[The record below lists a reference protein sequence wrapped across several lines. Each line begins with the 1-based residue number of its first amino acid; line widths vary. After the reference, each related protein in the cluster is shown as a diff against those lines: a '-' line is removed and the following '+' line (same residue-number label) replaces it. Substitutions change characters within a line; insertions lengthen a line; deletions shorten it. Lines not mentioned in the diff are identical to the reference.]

1 MTKDKTTKIKQLL
14 TKEGKISVRDL
25 QNTLGD
31 DGVNEYESLWQIEVD
46 KKDYF
51 KNKPSAITE
60 YEEMLKK
67 ANFANNRADGIKLSA
82 RSKLDFNGNNSK
94 TRLRTDAE
102 KLYEKALERL
112 EELVNEDSS
121 LREWFD
127 RELDFTTSGT
137 LSIDVQGMPRVVTSR
152 GNKLTSG
159 AASAV
164 SKAQIK
170 RNVLE
175 NALEL
180 GKFGL
185 VGALG
190 KEDEAKLKVMLA
202 NLKKKSRE

>member
-1 MTKDKTTKIKQLL
+1 MTKDNTTKIKQLL
-14 TKEGKISVRDL
+14 AKKGKISVRDL

-60 YEEMLKK
+60 YEALIKK
-67 ANFANNRADGIKLSA
+67 ADFANNRADGIKLSA

-137 LSIDVQGMPRVVTSR
+137 LGIDVVGMPRVVTSR

-180 GKFGL
+180 GKVGL

-190 KEDEAKLKVMLA
+190 KEDEAKLKVMMA
-202 NLKKKSRE
+202 DLKKKSRE

>member
-14 TKEGKISVRDL
+14 AKKGKISVRDL

-60 YEEMLKK
+60 YEALIKK
-67 ANFANNRADGIKLSA
+67 ADFANNRADGIKISA

-170 RNVLE
+170 RDVLE

-185 VGALG
+185 VGLVG

>member
-1 MTKDKTTKIKQLL
+1 M
-14 TKEGKISVRDL
+14 
-25 QNTLGD
+25 
-31 DGVNEYESLWQIEVD
+31 
-46 KKDYF
+46 
-51 KNKPSAITE
+51 
-60 YEEMLKK
+60 
-67 ANFANNRADGIKLSA
+67 
-82 RSKLDFNGNNSK
+82 
-94 TRLRTDAE
+94 
-102 KLYEKALERL
+102 ERL

-180 GKFGL
+180 GKVGL

-190 KEDEAKLKVMLA
+190 KEDEAKLKVMMA

>member
-1 MTKDKTTKIKQLL
+1 MTKDNTTKIKQLL
-14 TKEGKISVRDL
+14 AKEGKISVRDL

-51 KNKPSAITE
+51 NNKPSAVKE
-60 YEEMLKK
+60 YEEMIKK
-67 ANFANNRADGIKLSA
+67 ADFANNRADGIKLSA

-180 GKFGL
+180 GKVGL

-190 KEDEAKLKVMLA
+190 KEDEAKLKVMMA

>member
-1 MTKDKTTKIKQLL
+1 MTKDNTTKIKQLL
-14 TKEGKISVRDL
+14 AKEGKISVRDL

-51 KNKPSAITE
+51 KNKPSAIAE
-60 YEEMLKK
+60 YEAMIKK

-170 RNVLE
+170 RDVLE

-180 GKFGL
+180 GKVGL

-190 KEDEAKLKVMLA
+190 KEDEAKLKVMMA
-202 NLKKKSRE
+202 DLKKKSRE

>member
-1 MTKDKTTKIKQLL
+1 MTKDNKTKIKQLL
-14 TKEGKISVRDL
+14 AKEGKISVRDL

-60 YEEMLKK
+60 YEALIKK
-67 ANFANNRADGIKLSA
+67 ADFANNRADGIKLST

-121 LREWFD
+121 LHEWFD

-170 RNVLE
+170 RDVLE

-180 GKFGL
+180 GKVGL

-190 KEDEAKLKVMLA
+190 KEDEAKLKVMMA
-202 NLKKKSRE
+202 DLKKKSRE

>member
-1 MTKDKTTKIKQLL
+1 MTKDNTTKIKQLL
-14 TKEGKISVRDL
+14 AKGKKVSMRDL

-60 YEEMLKK
+60 YEALIKK
-67 ANFANNRADGIKLSA
+67 ADFANNRADGIKLSA

-137 LSIDVQGMPRVVTSR
+137 LSIDVVGMPRVVTSR

-180 GKFGL
+180 GKVGL

-190 KEDEAKLKVMLA
+190 KEDEAKLKVMMA

>member
-1 MTKDKTTKIKQLL
+1 MNKDKTTKIKQLL
-14 TKEGKISVRDL
+14 AKEGKISVRDL

-60 YEEMLKK
+60 YEALIKK
-67 ANFANNRADGIKLSA
+67 ADFANNRADGIKLSA

-112 EELVNEDSS
+112 EELVKEDSS

-127 RELDFTTSGT
+127 RELDFTTSGI
-137 LSIDVQGMPRVVTSR
+137 LSIDVLGMPRVVTSR

-180 GKFGL
+180 GKVGL

-190 KEDEAKLKVMLA
+190 KEDEAKLKVMLD

>member
-1 MTKDKTTKIKQLL
+1 MTKDNTTKIKQLL
-14 TKEGKISVRDL
+14 AKNDKISVRDL

-60 YEEMLKK
+60 YEAMIKK

-180 GKFGL
+180 GKVGL

-190 KEDEAKLKVMLA
+190 KEDEAKLKVMMA
-202 NLKKKSRE
+202 DLKKKSRE

>member
-1 MTKDKTTKIKQLL
+1 MTKDNTTKIKQLL
-14 TKEGKISVRDL
+14 AKGKKVSMRDL

-60 YEEMLKK
+60 YEALIKK
-67 ANFANNRADGIKLSA
+67 ADFANNRADGIKLSA

-94 TRLRTDAE
+94 ARLRTDAE

-112 EELVNEDSS
+112 EELVNEDCS

-180 GKFGL
+180 GKVGL

-190 KEDEAKLKVMLA
+190 KEDEAKLKVMMA
-202 NLKKKSRE
+202 DLKKKSRE

>member
-1 MTKDKTTKIKQLL
+1 MTKDNTTKIKQLL
-14 TKEGKISVRDL
+14 AKEGKISVRDL

-51 KNKPSAITE
+51 NNKPSAVKE
-60 YEEMLKK
+60 YEEMIKK
-67 ANFANNRADGIKLSA
+67 ADFANNRADGIKLSA

-137 LSIDVQGMPRVVTSR
+137 LSIDVVGMPRVVTSR
-152 GNKLTSG
+152 GDKLTSG

-180 GKFGL
+180 GKVGL

-190 KEDEAKLKVMLA
+190 KEDEAKLKVMMA

>member
-1 MTKDKTTKIKQLL
+1 MTKDKTAKIKQLL
-14 TKEGKISVRDL
+14 AKKGKISVRDL

-60 YEEMLKK
+60 YEALIKK
-67 ANFANNRADGIKLSA
+67 ADFANNRADGIKLSA

-112 EELVNEDSS
+112 EELVNEDGS

-137 LSIDVQGMPRVVTSR
+137 LGIDVQGMPRVVTSR

-180 GKFGL
+180 GKVGL

-190 KEDEAKLKVMLA
+190 KEDEAKLKVMMA

>member
-1 MTKDKTTKIKQLL
+1 MTKDNTTKIKQLL
-14 TKEGKISVRDL
+14 AKEGKISVRDL

-60 YEEMLKK
+60 YEALIKK
-67 ANFANNRADGIKLSA
+67 ADFANNRADGIKLST

-180 GKFGL
+180 GKVGL

-190 KEDEAKLKVMLA
+190 KEDEAKLKVMMA